1 MVPAKYTVLSRAPCF
16 HCRNV
21 PSTIVS
27 DMLAQYLP
35 VMECI
40 TLSIAAKYANR
51 NMMIGGTN

>member
-1 MVPAKYTVLSRAPCF
+1 MVPGKYTVLSRAPCF

-35 VMECI
+35 VMEYI
-40 TLSIAAKYANR
+40 PLSIVAKYANR
-51 NMMIGGTN
+51 NMIIGDIN